1 MSRAGASR
9 EADATRAPAASNEAL
24 AALSH
29 EMRTPLN
36 SISGFLELLAKTD
49 LDDRQTRW
57 LELARAASDHLLH
70 LVDRVQPIDVAAE
83 SVVVDAVV
91 LESVLLIEPIATAR
105 PATLQ
110 LINDANAELVVLADS
125 ARLRQVLLNLLSN
138 AIKFGPPAST
148 VTVTTRRIGDRAR
161 VEVRDEGSGID
172 PALLDRAFVPF
183 DRLDADDRGVAGVGL
198 GLSVS
203 RTLMEAM
210 GGTLEVVNAVDAGTV
225 FHVELPIETLS

>member
-1 MSRAGASR
+1 M
-9 EADATRAPAASNEAL
+9 
-24 AALSH
+24 
-29 EMRTPLN
+29 
-36 SISGFLELLAKTD
+36 
-49 LDDRQTRW
+49 
-57 LELARAASDHLLH
+57 
-70 LVDRVQPIDVAAE
+70 
-83 SVVVDAVV
+83 
-91 LESVLLIEPIATAR
+91 
-105 PATLQ
+105 
-110 LINDANAELVVLADS
+110 LADS

-172 PALLDRAFVPF
+172 PALLDRVFVPF